1 MTQDRF
7 NSLHAIRGIAAIVVL
22 TSHLVLAIPGIDLL
36 MWADPNATRHFTWRW
51 ENVIT
56 YSPLHIFWSGHEA
69 VLVFFILSG
78 FVLTLAILKA
88 RDSFA
93 NYAAKRIVRIWM
105 PFAVALLLAII
116 ASKALFVQPIGDG
129 YSEWLQQ
136 MPPGAISIKSVVGHL
151 LMTGLTQHMTLSP
164 IMWSLVHEIRISIAM
179 PFIVWGV
186 LKFPKAMVTL
196 SLVLLVPGAIWP
208 EAFSLTASSVTQSLL
223 QTSIY
228 IPIFVGGAFLAVYRD
243 TLKTAI
249 AKYPTVVVALM
260 WAMGILLLEARWI
273 IYDGLLFSH
282 ISSGVGAGLII
293 LMAFAS
299 PGSSRFLDKPALIWL
314 GDISYP
320 LYLTHFTVLIAVA
333 KIGTLIDAPVWIV
346 LPMVLAV
353 SLLVADI
360 FRRMVD
366 SPVQN
371 LNKMFSAK
379 PRTA

>member
-1 MTQDRF
+1 
-7 NSLHAIRGIAAIVVL
+7 
-22 TSHLVLAIPGIDLL
+22 
-36 MWADPNATRHFTWRW
+36 
-51 ENVIT
+51 
-56 YSPLHIFWSGHEA
+56 
-69 VLVFFILSG
+69 
-78 FVLTLAILKA
+78 
-88 RDSFA
+88 
-93 NYAAKRIVRIWM
+93 
-105 PFAVALLLAII
+105 
-116 ASKALFVQPIGDG
+116 
-129 YSEWLQQ
+129 
-136 MPPGAISIKSVVGHL
+136 
-151 LMTGLTQHMTLSP
+151 MTLSP

-299 PGSSRFLDKPALIWL
+299 PGSSRFLDKPPLIWL

-333 KIGTLIDAPVWIV
+333 KIGTLIGAPAWIV